1 MVGSS
6 PIKSY
11 TLLKTEGRARLGSYA
26 TAHGVFDTPN
36 FMPVGTRGSVKGVDC
51 ERLRELG
58 TQITLV
64 NTYHLWLR
72 PGPAVVRALGDIHRF
87 MNWSGPVLSDSGGFQ
102 VFSLEGMRTLTE
114 KGVEFR
120 SHIDGAKCFLSPEI
134 SIQIQEELGVDI
146 AMVLDECPK
155 AGQDEEAI
163 RKSLEMTLR
172 WAQRSL
178 DARRNENTAIF
189 GITQGG
195 LFPHLRALAAAS
207 LSEMNFDGYAV
218 GGLSVGEKKED
229 MYDVLSY
236 HPVQL
241 PAGKIRYLMGVGT
254 PEDIVEAVRNG
265 IDLFD
270 CVMPTRA
277 GRFGRAFVRGD
288 EVQLNIKNAQFVTAQ
303 DPLDPTCTCVAC
315 RNYPRGYINHLFR
328 VGEMLGP
335 QLVSIHNLTHYLDLM
350 RAIRAALGEGRYEE
364 FYRLEKAR
372 WSGAASAASEA

>member
-1 MVGSS
+1 MTASS
-6 PIKSY
+6 PIKTY
-11 TLLKTEGRARLGSYA
+11 TLLKTEGRARLGSYL
-26 TAHGVFDTPN
+26 TAHGAFETPN
-36 FMPVGTRGSVKGVDC
+36 FMPVGTRASVKGVDC

-102 VFSLEGMRTLTE
+102 VFSLEGMRTLKE
-114 KGVEFR
+114 EGVEFR

-163 RKSLEMTLR
+163 RRSLEMTLR
-172 WAQRSL
+172 WAKRSL
-178 DARRNENTAIF
+178 EARRNENTAIF

-195 LFPHLRALAAAS
+195 LFPHLRAHAAAS

-241 PAGKIRYLMGVGT
+241 PEGKIRYLMGVGT
-254 PEDIVEAVRNG
+254 PEDIVEAVRSG

-288 EVQLNIKNAQFVTAQ
+288 EVQLNIKNAQFVTDQ
-303 DPLDPTCTCVAC
+303 EPLDRSCGCVAC

-335 QLVSIHNLTHYLDLM
+335 QLVSVHNLTHYLDLM
-350 RAIRAALGEGRYEE
+350 RSIRGALAQGTFEE
-364 FYRLEKAR
+364 LYRREKAR
-372 WSGAASAASEA
+372 WSSAEKVALGS